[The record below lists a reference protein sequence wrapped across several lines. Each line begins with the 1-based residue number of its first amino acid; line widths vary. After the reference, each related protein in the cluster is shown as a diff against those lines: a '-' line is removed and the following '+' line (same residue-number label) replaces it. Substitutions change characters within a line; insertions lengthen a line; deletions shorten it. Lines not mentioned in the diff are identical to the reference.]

1 MRNTKDL
8 RRQPPVGFRH
18 VANGEAGKLQPRLRP
33 AVRRRTRHSVAD
45 GIHEDDKIFPGIEYL
60 VWPAVLEQFFRFAAQ
75 PRGPQNR
82 IRPAGIQLPQRAV
95 AEAEVMD
102 YFPALELE
110 IAQGRE
116 LLCAVG
122 GGLRLTKSGNDE
134 QPYSSNDFEEATPSM
149 VHIGWCLTN
158 SKSAHLFMLTKQAIR
173 LNRKRSLFCH

>member
-1 MRNTKDL
+1 MRNAQDL

-18 VANGEAGKLQPRLRP
+18 VANGEAGKLQPRLRRT
-33 AVRRRTRHSVAD
+33 VRRRSRPPVAD
-45 GIHEDDKIFPGIEYL
+45 GIHEDDKISPGIEYL
-60 VWPAVLEQFFRFAAQ
+60 ARTAVLEQFFRFAAQ

-122 GGLRLTKSGNDE
+122 GGLRLTKSGTHE
-134 QPYSSNDFEEATPSM
+134 QPYNTNDFEEAMPSI
-149 VHIGWCLTN
+149 VHIG
-158 SKSAHLFMLTKQAIR
+158 
-173 LNRKRSLFCH
+173 